1 MTNIAHASRLLAAF
15 EQLRAS
21 RVSRGSV
28 PGQTLASFMED
39 EAERL
44 VARASVTVPLHNRS
58 EYSYVA
64 NPEEVRAMR
73 PEQFDFKLPPTT

>member
-1 MTNIAHASRLLAAF
+1 MYEELKERPAAVLRPLIAQLLGGAAS
-15 EQLRAS
+15 
-21 RVSRGSV
+21 
-28 PGQTLASFMED
+28 ED